1 MKSIKSIKSIIF
13 DNLYEIIR
21 YGEFDPSYKVLD
33 EVLESLMK
41 IEGVDSVYYEAI
53 NGDPLLA
60 KLRINQLVNKSVDDQ
75 IRADRREAQLLREYA
90 EYWLARYEDRIW
102 ALWDEKAMPMQ
113 EEY

>member
-1 MKSIKSIKSIIF
+1 MKSLNAIIF
-13 DNLYEIIR
+13 DRLDEIIR
-21 YGEFDPSYKVLD
+21 YGEFDPSYRVLD
-33 EVLESLMK
+33 EVLESLM
-41 IEGVDSVYYEAI
+41 ESDGADWVYYEAI

-60 KLRINQLVNKSVDDQ
+60 RLRIKHLVEKCFDCK

-90 EYWLARYEDRIW
+90 EHMLTRHEDRIW